1 VTGPHGD
8 VTLIEHLLGTP
19 RVCPSCKGEGW
30 HYVELYGRLAP
41 HPLAEYPCR
50 TCNQTGERP

>member
-8 VTLIEHLLGTP
+8 TNLIEHLLATP

-30 HYVELYGRLAP
+30 HYREVFGRFAE
-41 HPLAEYPCR
+41 HPVIERPCR
-50 TCNQTGERP
+50 TCNQTGVCP